1 MLELNKYSINKIED
15 LKDFITVVYVSID
28 DIYQEIT
35 PTYIKERR
43 NIKDAIL
50 SDSEIITI
58 SIVGELLTIDSEKA
72 WFGFCRRNLRDLFPK
87 FCDRTRFNRTRRSL
101 HSVIDEIRKQ
111 LTCILGYQY
120 ESVRIVDS
128 IPISVYKFGRAYFHK
143 SFKVGATYGYCA
155 SKKETYYGFKLHVL
169 ASVDIYEKR

>member
-1 MLELNKYSINKIED
+1 MLEFNKYCIKEITD
-15 LKDFITVVYVSID
+15 LKDFITVVYILID

-72 WFGFCRRNLRDLFPK
+72 WLGFCRRNLRDLFPK
-87 FCDRTRFNRTRRSL
+87 FCDRTRFNRTRRAL
-101 HSVIDEIRKQ
+101 HAVIDEIHKQ
-111 LTCILGYQY
+111 FSCILGYQD
-120 ESVRIVDS
+120 ESMRIIDS
-128 IPISVYKFGRAYFHK
+128 IPIPVCKFDRAHFHK
-143 SFKVGATYGYCA
+143 SFKGRC
-155 SKKETYYGFKLHVL
+155 SLWILCF
-169 ASVDIYEKR
+169 